1 MMENMSAPS
10 DSQGNPAILEII
22 GLKKT
27 FNVRRG
33 FFSGEPIKINALNG
47 VDLSI
52 YRNETLGL
60 VGESGCGKST
70 LGRLVMHLDEPTE
83 GRILFHGQDIFAYER
98 QALSDYFRKIQL
110 IFQDPQA
117 SLNPRNTAGN
127 IIGEPL
133 LIHKI
138 VPPDELKER
147 VAEIMET
154 VGLSRDQMN
163 RYPHEFSGGQRQR
176 IGIAR
181 AISLKPEMI
190 IADEPVSALDVSI
203 QAQILNLLKQ
213 LQQSFGL
220 TYIFITHDLGV
231 VRHMSDRIA
240 VMYLGR
246 IVELAENRELYDH
259 PLHPYTRAIFSAVP
273 VPYPGKSK
281 KRFLIKGDASS
292 PSDSLTGCS
301 FYSRCTERM
310 NCCNNSI
317 PELVEKSNGH
327 YVACHLACNI

>member
-1 MMENMSAPS
+1 
-10 DSQGNPAILEII
+10 
-22 GLKKT
+22 
-27 FNVRRG
+27 
-33 FFSGEPIKINALNG
+33 
-47 VDLSI
+47 
-52 YRNETLGL
+52 
-60 VGESGCGKST
+60 
-70 LGRLVMHLDEPTE
+70 
-83 GRILFHGQDIFAYER
+83 
-98 QALSDYFRKIQL
+98 L

-117 SLNPRNTAGN
+117 SLNPRKTAGN

-133 LIHKI
+133 LIQKVAPTAEI
-138 VPPDELKER
+138 RER

-154 VGLSRDQMN
+154 VGLSRDQMH

-181 AISLKPEMI
+181 AISLKPEII

-246 IVELAENRELYDH
+246 IVELAENKDLYDH
-259 PLHPYTRAIFSAVP
+259 PLHPYTQALFSAVP
-273 VPYPGKSK
+273 SPYPGRGRK
-281 KRFLIKGDASS
+281 KRSLLKGDATDSS
-292 PSDSLTGCS
+292 GHLTGCS
-301 FYSRCTERM
+301 FYHRCTERM
-310 NCCNNSI
+310 DRCEKSV
-317 PELVEKSNGH
+317 PELVEKYEGH
-327 YVACHLACNI
+327 FVACHLVSDV